1 MFTNWIKKLK
11 FIIPIILITIV
22 SIFVI
27 SIFVKSNKVYA
38 EEDTEYIEFSRDNY
52 NSDHFKTCFISESNS

>member
-27 SIFVKSNKVYA
+27 SIFVKSNKIYA
-38 EEDTEYIEFSRDNY
+38 EEDTEYIEFS
-52 NSDHFKTCFISESNS
+52 